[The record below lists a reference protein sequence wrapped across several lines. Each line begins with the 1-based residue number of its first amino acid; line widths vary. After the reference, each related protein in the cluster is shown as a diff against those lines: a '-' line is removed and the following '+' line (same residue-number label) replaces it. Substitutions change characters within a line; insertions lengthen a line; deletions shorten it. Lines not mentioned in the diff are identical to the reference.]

1 MESILKEIPSVKSE
15 AVFAER
21 MVGKPYLLIELDRVS
36 LARYGLSINEVQE
49 QLQIAIGGTTLGT
62 TVEGRERYNIR
73 VRYPRE
79 LRDSP
84 QALEEVLITVG
95 DGISVPVKE
104 LATIKYE
111 TGAQIVKSE
120 DTFLLGYVIF
130 DKQEGYS
137 ETEVVQNASQLLD
150 ELIANEQLNVPVGIS
165 FEFSEGNLK
174 IKKRLSR

>member
-21 MVGKPYLLIELDRVS
+21 IVGKPYLLIELDRVS

-111 TGAQIVKSE
+111 TGAQIVKVRIPS
-120 DTFLLGYVIF
+120 Y
-130 DKQEGYS
+130 
-137 ETEVVQNASQLLD
+137 
-150 ELIANEQLNVPVGIS
+150 
-165 FEFSEGNLK
+165 
-174 IKKRLSR
+174 